1 MLAASSA
8 QALEFRANGGITMTT
23 SGVFSPIDS
32 YDISGFLQA
41 AGGVTYDDAPGPP
54 SRSLHAQA
62 NSGADDVGL
71 RAHAFAQVLKNE
83 PQGGAFNSRL
93 NAGSAAFA
101 VYEDILITG
110 GTGGPVSTS
119 LNLLLE
125 GSLLAG
131 SFNTPLNSTQAHVSV
146 LLAVLVDTGG
156 GFTHIG
162 GGGYSLT
169 STDGGAPVVLASG
182 MLSGWSPL
190 AGTVTTPQFIVP
202 SDEVFRVEIQLQAA
216 ASVEGWYEESFI
228 LDANADFGSTLSFVT
243 DGPVFNLG
251 AGLTANSAEAGIE
264 DNRFVAAPE
273 PAGLAC
279 LLPALLLAGL
289 RARKAS

>member
-32 YDISGFLQA
+32 YDISGFFQA

-62 NSGADDVGL
+62 NSSADVVGL
-71 RAHAFAQVLKNE
+71 RAHAFAQVLKND

-101 VYEDILITG
+101 VYDDILITG
-110 GTGGPVSTS
+110 GSGLVSTS

-131 SFNTPLNSTQAHVSV
+131 GFNTPLNSTQAHVSV
-146 LLAVLVDTGG
+146 QLAVLVDTGS
-156 GFTHIG
+156 GFTNIG
-162 GGGYSLT
+162 GGSYSLT

-190 AGTVTTPQFIVP
+190 AGTVTTPQFTVT

-228 LDANADFGSTLSFVT
+228 LDANADFGNTLSFVT

-273 PAGLAC
+273 PAGLAV
-279 LLPALLLAGL
+279 LLPAFLLAGL